1 MNEHVATKLR
11 SLRELIPQTP
21 WPDVHPLASLV
32 PNPTIDDDYSDGD
45 SNDDD
50 YSDDDGNDT

>member
-21 WPDVHPLASLV
+21 CPDVHPLASLV
-32 PNPTIDDDYSDGD
+32 PNPTIDDDYS
-45 SNDDD
+45 NDDD
-50 YSDDDGNDT
+50 YSDDDSNDT